1 MLMSHK
7 IALQPNNKQATYFA
21 KASGVARFA
30 YNWALA
36 NWKEQYEAWQSDTS
50 LKKPSQ
56 FLLRRQLNAI
66 KREAF
71 PWMLEVTKN
80 APQMAIIQLGQAFN
94 NFFAKRAG
102 YPNFRCK
109 GKDDRFSLSN
119 DQFKIEGSRIRIPH
133 IGWVRMRESL
143 RFSGKVMSA
152 VIRKTGTR
160 WFASITVELS
170 DAFNQLKATQTKS
183 QGIVGVDLGVS
194 NLATLSTGEAPIAGP
209 KAYHRLLKKLK
220 RLSRSLSRKQK
231 GSSNRYKAKA
241 TLAKLHARIRAIRH
255 DALHK
260 LSHSLTSRF
269 ESIVIED
276 LDVKGMQKHKGL
288 SRYISDMGFYEF
300 RRQLTYKADIRG
312 NNLII
317 ADRWYPSSKLCSHC
331 DYVNADLTLQQR
343 QWVCPNCHHTQDRDL
358 NAAKNLARLAVSSTV
373 TACGKE
379 GAGLMTNA
387 NCVSHQVKPSLLKQ
401 EVNTK

>member
-36 NWKEQYEAWQSDTS
+36 NWKEQYTAWQLDNS

-56 FLLRRQLNAI
+56 FSLRKDLNAI

-102 YPNFRCK
+102 YPTFRAK

-152 VIRKTGTR
+152 VISKSGTR
-160 WFASITVELS
+160 WFASITIELS
-170 DAFNQLKATQTKS
+170 EAANQLKSTQTKN
-183 QGIVGVDLGVS
+183 QGVVGVDLGVS
-194 NLATLSTGEAPIAGP
+194 SLATLSTGEPPIAGP
-209 KAYHRLLKKLK
+209 KAYHQLLKKVK
-220 RLSRSLSRKQK
+220 RLSRRLSRKQK
-231 GSSNRYKAKA
+231 GSSNRYKAKER
-241 TLAKLHARIRAIRH
+241 LAKLHARIRAIRH

-260 LSHSLTSRF
+260 LSHHLTSRF

-276 LDVKGMQKHKGL
+276 LDVKGMQQQKGL

-312 NNLII
+312 NHLII
-317 ADRWYPSSKLCSHC
+317 ADRWYPSSKLCSQC
-331 DYVNADLTLQQR
+331 DYLYRELTLKDR
-343 QWVCPNCHHTQDRDL
+343 HWLCPSCHTMHDRDV

-373 TACGKE
+373 TACGEE
-379 GAGLMTNA
+379 GTGQAVNA
-387 NCVSHQVKPSLLKQ
+387 HCISHPVKPSLLKQ